1 LLDVKSEA
9 TKMRKI
15 ALSTLATAL
24 VIAVTSLTGP
34 AQATDTGQALGQCI
48 ARGPDCTTSNNKDGS
63 LQICVNNTG
72 GRQCVNCPGVDK
84 SGNCS
89 VAAQP
94 GKSKGS
100 VETIL
105 NKSKAGAARQ

>member
-1 LLDVKSEA
+1 
-9 TKMRKI
+9 MRKI
-15 ALSTLATAL
+15 PLSTLATAL
-24 VIAVTSLTGP
+24 VIALASLTGP
-34 AQATDTGQALGQCI
+34 AEATDTGQALGQCI

-63 LQICVNNTG
+63 LHICVNNTG
-72 GRQCVNCPGVDK
+72 GTQCVNCPGVDK

-89 VAAQP
+89 VAAG
-94 GKSKGS
+94 GKGKTS